1 MHKIKNRPPRPSVS
15 FALIIA
21 TAVAGLTLTTTSNS
35 FYPAAPSSVVVGSD
49 ESLMDRVSFTS
60 KSQSRA
66 EVAQDKAKA
75 ERVKAAAN
83 DKAAIEKAAQDA
95 AEKAKIDAE
104 TAKNKAIEEAKSMA
118 LADHAAK
125 KKADEDAAAAKKAK
139 EDAAAA
145 EKKAKEDEA
154 KRVATAAS
162 GVVPSYSGGGTKE
175 QWMAAAGIPEDQWT
189 YVDFIVSKESG
200 WNPGATNAS
209 SGACGLAQAL
219 PCSKIGGAGGY
230 DPVTALRWQ
239 KDYVEQRYGGYAGAY
254 AFWTANHWY

>member
-1 MHKIKNRPPRPSVS
+1 MHKIQNRPPRPSAS
-15 FALIIA
+15 FALILA

-35 FYPAAPSSVVVGSD
+35 LFPAAPSSVVVEAD

-60 KSQSRA
+60 KLQSRA
-66 EVAQDKAKA
+66 EIAQDEAKT
-75 ERVKAAAN
+75 ERVKSATE

-95 AEKAKIDAE
+95 VEKAKVDAE
-104 TAKNKAIEEAKSMA
+104 VDKQKTIEEAKAMA
-118 LADHAAK
+118 IADHAAK
-125 KKADEDAAAAKKAK
+125 KKADEDAAA
-139 EDAAAA
+139 

-154 KRVATAAS
+154 KRIATATS
-162 GVVPSYSGGGTKE
+162 GAIPSYSGGGTKE
-175 QWMAAAGIPEDQWT
+175 QWMAAAGIPENQWS

-200 WNPGATNAS
+200 WNPSATNAS

-239 KDYVEQRYGGYAGAY
+239 KDYVEQRYGGYAEAY